1 MTRTGQQ
8 IENDVYNL
16 LLGSQLA
23 STINGHIYKSG
34 TRPENSLTED
44 AEVSFVE
51 GLNGQIQSGTVDV
64 NIYVPDVEQ
73 PESSGAFFRN
83 VARCEAIE
91 AAAQQWFNSLVS
103 SGTDYRF
110 TLAQTI
116 SAFDIEDK
124 PDINQHFISIKLNF
138 QLLTI

>member
-8 IENDVYNL
+8 IENDVYTL
-16 LLGSQLA
+16 LSGSQLA
-23 STINGHIYKSG
+23 SVINGHIYKSG
-34 TRPENSLTED
+34 TRPENSSTED
-44 AEVSFVE
+44 AEVSFTE
-51 GLNGQIQSGTVDV
+51 GQNGQIQSGTVDI

-73 PESSGAFFRN
+73 PENASIYYRN

-91 AAAQQWFNSLVS
+91 SAAQKWFNSLTLGS
-103 SGTDYRF
+103 TDYRF
-110 TLAQTI
+110 SLAQTI
-116 SAFDIEDK
+116 STFDIEDK